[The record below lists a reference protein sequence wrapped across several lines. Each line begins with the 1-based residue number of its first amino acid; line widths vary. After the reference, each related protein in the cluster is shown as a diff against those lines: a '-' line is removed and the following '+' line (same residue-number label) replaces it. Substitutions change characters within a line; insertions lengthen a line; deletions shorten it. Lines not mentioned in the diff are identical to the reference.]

1 MINDLGLVK
10 QGLVTVEPEVRVF
23 APQPEGPPLTLWA
36 DSTRTASELR
46 ERSPADG
53 EAYPAFDEKVRS
65 LASFLSYLHA
75 ITHLT

>member
-23 APQPEGPPLTLWA
+23 APQPEGPPLTLGG
-36 DSTRTASELR
+36 STRTPSSASA
-46 ERSPADG
+46 SPAT
-53 EAYPAFDEKVRS
+53 AKRIRAFDKKVRS

-75 ITHLT
+75 ITRRT